1 MYERARHVSHT
12 NCMSC
17 LITWRK
23 QPFDGRSE
31 TLLNYQSQSA
41 QEQRLRR
48 DSARLKWLFR
58 IGCSLLIASIVTVH
72 EPVTA
77 RHGGFLDGEN
87 GDPFDLRA

>member
-1 MYERARHVSHT
+1 MVAPKHYSTTNPSLLKNSVCDVS
-12 NCMSC
+12 
-17 LITWRK
+17 
-23 QPFDGRSE
+23 
-31 TLLNYQSQSA
+31 
-41 QEQRLRR
+41 
-48 DSARLKWLFR
+48 SARLKWLFR